1 MTVVDSGAD
10 NERWLVI
17 FRPEGGG
24 GVGAEGGA
32 RKDAKGEGYAQIM
45 VVCNKDSEFGGSFD
59 LLELSVGGSQ

>member
-32 RKDAKGEGYAQIM
+32 WKDAKGKG
-45 VVCNKDSEFGGSFD
+45 
-59 LLELSVGGSQ
+59 